1 MEAVSRMSRI
11 GQNEEKESSLPVC
24 LGAQVLNSAECKVR
38 WMGGEG
44 MMTQRRLWWG
54 EGPMTAAR
62 EFSRTGRRC
71 VGGWQESERDGS

>member
-1 MEAVSRMSRI
+1 MSRI
-11 GQNEEKESSLPVC
+11 GQNEETESSLPAC

-54 EGPMTAAR
+54 EGPNDSGPR
-62 EFSRTGRRC
+62 
-71 VGGWQESERDGS
+71 VQ